1 MIERGFSV
9 QLGASGLQ
17 VSRLC
22 FGTLPMSPL
31 QANLTPEEGAEL
43 LVEAFHRGINFWD
56 TAELYV
62 NYLQL
67 QLAIKNLQAIPVIA
81 TKTYADSKERARIS
95 LEKARRG
102 LDLDVIPIFLLHEQE
117 SALTLKGH
125 AAALDFLLNAR
136 EKGFIQAVGISS
148 HTIAAIEAAI
158 DFQDIDLIHP
168 LINFRGLGIKDGSLE
183 GMLDAVARAEQAGM
197 GVYAMKVLGGGH
209 LIRDAVRA
217 VDFVQQLDFVHSMA
231 IGMSSRDELDA
242 NLDLAQ
248 GRTLSPSLLDTLA
261 QKKRTI
267 VIEGWCSG
275 CGSCVERCPQDAL
288 HLKQDV
294 QRVQVDPSLCIFC
307 GYCGV
312 SCPEFCIKIF

>member
-1 MIERGFSV
+1 MSDRGFSV
-9 QLGASGLQ
+9 QLGTSGLQ

-31 QANLTPEEGAEL
+31 QANLAPEEGAKL
-43 LVEAFHRGINFWD
+43 LAEAFHRGVNFWD

-62 NYLQL
+62 NYKYLN
-67 QLAIKNLQAIPVIA
+67 LAVKSIQALPVIA
-81 TKTYADSKERARIS
+81 TKTYADSKERALAS
-95 LEKARRG
+95 LEKARKE
-102 LDLDVIPIFLLHEQE
+102 LDLDVIPVFLLHEQE

-168 LINFRGLGIKDGSLE
+168 LINYQGLGIKDGSLE
-183 GMLDAVARAEQAGM
+183 EMLDAVARAEQVGM

-209 LIRDAVRA
+209 LLGDVSRAIGFVR
-217 VDFVQQLDFVHSMA
+217 QLDYVHSMA
-231 IGMSSRDELDA
+231 IGMSSQDELDA
-242 NLDLAQ
+242 NFNLVQ
-248 GRTLSPSLLDTLA
+248 GRAPSPSLLHGLA
-261 QKKRTI
+261 QKRRTLM
-267 VIEGWCSG
+267 IEDWCSG
-275 CGSCVERCPQDAL
+275 CGSCLERCSQGALYLGQDM
-288 HLKQDV
+288 

-307 GYCGV
+307 GYCGA